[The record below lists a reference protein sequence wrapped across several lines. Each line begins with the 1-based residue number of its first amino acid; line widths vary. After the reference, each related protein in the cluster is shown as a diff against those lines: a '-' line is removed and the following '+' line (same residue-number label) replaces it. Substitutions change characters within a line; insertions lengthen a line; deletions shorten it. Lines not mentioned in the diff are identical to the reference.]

1 MPRTVSVR
9 AEARN
14 LQELVLIEIHGGE
27 NVLRLLGH
35 SVDIG
40 LGCFSLSEI
49 HVDGAL
55 EIRETAHPASW
66 IR

>member
-35 SVDIG
+35 GVHIG

-55 EIRETAHPASW
+55 EI
-66 IR
+66 